1 MIGVFAHWHRHPR
14 TGLLARRVWLAAL
27 LTLLLGWQAAALRHA
42 LAHLGD
48 ADPDGPA
55 LPAHAVCVLCV
66 AYAGADGALAVTP
79 LMVGVVMDAAAIAI
93 ARLLPIDLPAPSL
106 PYQVRAPPLALA

>member
-1 MIGVFAHWHRHPR
+1 MIGVLAHRHRYRR
-14 TGLLARRVWLAAL
+14 TGLWPRRLWLAAL
-27 LTLLLGWQAAALRHA
+27 LTLLLGWQAAAIRHA

-66 AYAGADGALAVTP
+66 AYAGADSALATAP
-79 LMVGVVMDAAAIAI
+79 LVVGVVMNVDAVAIA
-93 ARLLPIDLPAPSL
+93 LPLPTELPAPSL
-106 PYQVRAPPLALA
+106 PYQVRAPPPALA

>member
-1 MIGVFAHWHRHPR
+1 MIGVLAHWHRHPR
-14 TGLLARRVWLAAL
+14 TGLWARRVWLAAL
-27 LTLLLGWQAAALRHA
+27 LTLLLGWQAAAMRHA

-66 AYAGADGALAVTP
+66 AYAGADGALAASP
-79 LMVGVVMDAAAIAI
+79 LVVGVVVTADAVVVA
-93 ARLLPIDLPAPSL
+93 LPLPIDLPAPSL
-106 PYQVRAPPLALA
+106 PYQVRAPPVALA

>member
-1 MIGVFAHWHRHPR
+1 MIGVLAHRHRYSR
-14 TGLLARRVWLAAL
+14 TGLWPRRLWLAAL
-27 LTLLLGWQAAALRHA
+27 LTLLLGWQAAAMRHA

-66 AYAGADGALAVTP
+66 AYAGADGALAASP
-79 LMVGVVMDAAAIAI
+79 LVVDVVMDADAVAI
-93 ARLLPIDLPAPSL
+93 ARPVSTDLPAPSL
-106 PYQVRAPPLALA
+106 PYQVRAPPLASA